1 MFVVQ
6 LTEDSGDNW
15 VVASEHTLLVDAQ
28 AQMAT
33 FIVNGRSEDSLKL
46 GVKAEDGT
54 ITDYGV

>member
-6 LTEDSGDNW
+6 LKTGATTW